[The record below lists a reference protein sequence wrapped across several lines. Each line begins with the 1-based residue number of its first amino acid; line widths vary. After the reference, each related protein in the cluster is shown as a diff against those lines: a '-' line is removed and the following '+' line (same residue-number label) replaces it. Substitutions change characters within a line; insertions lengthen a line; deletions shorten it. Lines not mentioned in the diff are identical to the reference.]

1 MRRPFLC
8 ALAVA
13 LTALPLL
20 RAQEGEKPMANS
32 TGSKTPSDREKAG
45 LRGPVRSVVEER
57 TSPAWNGSDG
67 PSIPEIRTW
76 NKTEYDRDGR
86 IAATWWR
93 GWSRDKGMDTTK
105 SITRYTYNAA
115 GQLLRRSFETDRKV
129 VCEVVYGY
137 DDKGRLAS
145 ITNSKE
151 PDNPIAFRYDAN
163 GRRTKIAVAKPIDLP
178 EGTNAVSRSAVHLFD
193 DEGSELTSWEG
204 GSTITTYDEL
214 DRPIEVQ
221 MHDVNGALTGRA
233 VRTYDEL
240 GRVSEEKMMMDDPLT
255 MIPAKEKSKLLQESG
270 QAAQALRDQLT
281 QFLGGSEMWSVK
293 YTYDTQGRKIQTLR
307 NTFNHIKEK
316 ITTSYNQQGGEAKE
330 ISQNTTTGTGTPE
343 GDGTRRGETVYSY
356 QYDAS
361 GNWTLKKTATREL
374 PDGVLK
380 DSGDVVT
387 RTVEYY

>member
-8 ALAVA
+8 ALVVA
-13 LTALPLL
+13 LIALPLL

-45 LRGPVRSVVEER
+45 LRGPVRSIIEER
-57 TSPAWNGSDG
+57 VSPSWTDAEGKVW
-67 PSIPEIRTW
+67 PESKMW
-76 NKTEYDRDGR
+76 NKWEYDRDGR
-86 IAATWWR
+86 LTAFWR
-93 GWSRDKGMDTTK
+93 RNWSREGGSGRT
-105 SITRYTYNAA
+105 IWVTRSTYNAA
-115 GQLLRRSFETDRKV
+115 GQLLRRSTEIDARIQS
-129 VCEVVYGY
+129 EIVYSY
-137 DDKGRLAS
+137 NDKGRLAS

-163 GRRTKIAVAKPIDLP
+163 GRWSKIAVAKPIDLP
-178 EGTNAVSRSAVHLFD
+178 EGTNAVSRSMDSLF
-193 DEGSELTSWEG
+193 ETESTSAGSWEG
-204 GSTITTYDEL
+204 GSTITLYDEQ
-214 DRPIEVQ
+214 DRPTEIQ
-221 MHDVNGALTGRA
+221 AYDAGGAIASRT
-233 VRTYDEL
+233 VRTYDEQ
-240 GRVSEEKMMMDDPLT
+240 GRVLEEKQTMDDPVKL
-255 MIPAKEKSKLLQESG
+255 IPAKDQGKLLQESG
-270 QAAQALRDQLT
+270 QAAQAVRDQLT

-307 NTFNHIKEK
+307 NTFNHIKDV
-316 ITTSYNQQGGEAKE
+316 ITTSYNQQGDVAKE

-343 GDGTRRGETVYSY
+343 GDGTRTGETVYFY

-380 DSGDVVT
+380 DSGDVVA